1 MPTSK
6 DFSVEDEAY
15 LATIAAEPKMTMDE
29 VGADIEEHGHVPVTP
44 ETATQDPFT
53 AKGSLAYALDEALS
67 ADTDLEKTIMTRDKN
82 DHLDSHLTNPTDD
95 FRDETKG
102 EVEGTTSTPQGLIQP
117 VESNKVG
124 EGLEPTIQQD
134 KAVQVKDSLAEALDA
149 ITMDGAEEIEA
160 KPPIGKDPEPD
171 LSKYNEE
178 EASHIPLK
186 APKIPPSLGGAED
199 TPDANGLVYVSA
211 TFTVDPDK
219 YVSNNYRPTNMGKA
233 PDALTALKQKRAAMN
248 SKPTA
253 NPEEEAALSDLG
265 TPEAKE
271 SAASPDEPTPQQ
283 EEAAAKDANKEQ
295 KEEIE
300 VEVKEEAASVIPSP
314 KKDDKPAQDEAPEK
328 VVLDYATFID
338 GSSFICFDEVADID
352 YSKIA
357 MDAGPKKA
365 PTRANC
371 QTTFAQCRA
380 QNPLFCRFH
389 GPKLLEADI
398 KTAIKATVGP
408 GCVVQVTKDKNSKN
422 KFTFRLT
429 VGCPPSKKKM
439 VEKMVHMYLT
449 QNPGITSSTEDW
461 NLVGKH
467 KQTQEFEMDILQA
480 DKPPKKDTKADQMLS
495 NTKKAIKEHKKQ
507 DVVGETA
514 PGLEKKAAKGEKW
527 QTVDEDIENEWA
539 DLVDKTVHKSLL
551 GNNEEFLAN
560 FNKIANQFDAAHDAG
575 DANGLKQALEALK
588 DEIGK
593 YDENGEKKP
602 EAAAAAE
609 IQETT
614 EEPAAPEAPQEKA
627 EEPKT
632 EKGNGGQGE
641 GAPSEDKAKLEEAY
655 LEAIMESPGQNIE
668 LQNKFSKA
676 YQANDIRGMKE
687 AIEGIKKLNGGAG
700 KGSGS
705 GNGGGSEDSSQKP
718 AGGSGD
724 ADIARAIQS
733 AGKSIDIPLSEDDYK
748 ITPTENGFKF
758 KGGSVF
764 KGSTDLQEA
773 VYGALTK
780 LGYKA
785 KGSGQVMDF
794 TKDNGGGAEASEGA
808 NGGSEEVV
816 LPAPPVLSKGN
827 EGAESNPLQ
836 ELMDE
841 ANEKNLFGDPDF
853 ASDYDKIFKTNINSY
868 STLGD
873 KIEALKKL
881 IADYTQK
888 PKGSESPQST
898 EGADAKKS
906 EAFDKVKKALAGT
919 GYENGDF
926 GYDDFGDTQ
935 EVYIATSGNG
945 EGTLEAVIGKDGG
958 ITFGVH
964 DNNGFFGNS
973 EDPKHAITDF
983 EKNYGGKPPA
993 QSNGGN
999 EISSLQNELSGLM
1012 DKMQSL
1018 GATTDADVF
1027 AMQHMCNYHMEE
1039 LNAAKSS
1046 LDEIE
1051 AKIKS
1056 TEGDYSS
1063 SDPFAVAMSMSVLKD
1078 AKKKAQEVLDEN
1090 IAQMKGSIKQFTDSL
1105 YSYEKATME
1114 SAKKGAADSV
1124 EQTIKNLSVSIF
1136 GGKRPPQGVD
1146 SVADYLDYLKD
1157 ELESDAEENITP
1169 DEMAGIEDQYHLEDY
1184 YKATK
1189 AAAKAL
1195 DDAIETFKDK
1205 MDEAPSQGEDY
1216 GAYQA
1221 DIEQMQKS
1229 IGAQASEVLTN
1240 FEAYKNALGHCKYEA
1255 DAANKL
1261 AASKKK
1267 LEGGGTQGTSSG
1279 GEVTKEDI
1287 EDFFDKKFDDSESS
1301 KTELANWMEL
1311 AEKGTIGG
1319 ASPQGFFN
1327 SVGGYYQN
1335 IMAKKGINHPMTQA
1349 FIKAGLNPPK
1359 GMEQP
1364 KQEAQTSPSKPKQ
1377 DWEIV
1382 DDITTAIDTAMHG
1395 KANDIVF
1402 WTGAGLEHLRAKY
1415 EGDGDWDDIAKEMS
1429 AALKPLGYE
1438 AFLSYDV
1445 ETPYKIKISKI
1456 KGEGGNS
1463 QKPQAPQEK
1472 KQISDDEKKAKIAAM
1487 SPKQKV
1493 EAAVKIFKK
1502 KLAANPNDADAKA
1515 KLAKYEAMLA
1525 KLNK

>member
-53 AKGSLAYALDEALS
+53 AKGSLSYALDEALS

-134 KAVQVKDSLAEALDA
+134 NAVQVKDSLAEALDA

-233 PDALTALKQKRAAMN
+233 PDALAALKQKRAAMN
-248 SKPTA
+248 SKPAA

-283 EEAAAKDANKEQ
+283 EEATAKDADKEQ

-300 VEVKEEAASVIPSP
+300 VEVKEEAASAIPTT

-365 PTRANC
+365 PTRATC

-602 EAAAAAE
+602 GAATAEAEAE
-609 IQETT
+609 AEETT

-627 EEPKT
+627 EEPI
-632 EKGNGGQGE
+632 GQGSSDSQTFE
-641 GAPSEDKAKLEEAY
+641 YFDDDENVVSKNLADMNGSEMSLAKNKMLFDAKANGLIEDEEDQEKYNQYHASTGKPDAQT
-655 LEAIMESPGQNIE
+655 LSEMKEWI
-668 LQNKFSKA
+668 
-676 YQANDIRGMKE
+676 DGMK
-687 AIEGIKKLNGGAG
+687 KKKGG
-700 KGSGS
+700 KGSS
-705 GNGGGSEDSSQKP
+705 GEKEKSLAVN
-718 AGGSGD
+718 
-724 ADIARAIQS
+724 ARADYEGYEEEDKEKLLQHLNKVLSGEGFPEDVDEIPEGKPYSRRVCS
-733 AGKSIDIPLSEDDYK
+733 AQWLDAVDSIKDKVPSLVK
-748 ITPTENGFKF
+748 
-758 KGGSVF
+758 
-764 KGSTDLQEA
+764 
-773 VYGALTK
+773 ALT
-780 LGYKA
+780 A
-785 KGSGQVMDF
+785 I
-794 TKDNGGGAEASEGA
+794 KDSPKKDEKA
-808 NGGSEEVV
+808 NGGETTV
-816 LPAPPVLSKGN
+816 LPAPNAASKN
-827 EGAESNPLQ
+827 EETS
-836 ELMDE
+836 
-841 ANEKNLFGDPDF
+841 GD
-853 ASDYDKIFKTNINSY
+853 S
-868 STLGD
+868 
-873 KIEALKKL
+873 
-881 IADYTQK
+881 
-888 PKGSESPQST
+888 
-898 EGADAKKS
+898 DAKKA
-906 EAFDKVKKALAGT
+906 EFTDKVKKALEGT
-919 GYENGDF
+919 GYE
-926 GYDDFGDTQ
+926 DDSNWEYQDYGGGSQ
-935 EVYIATSGNG
+935 EFWIANSDK
-945 EGTLEAVIGKDGG
+945 GTLEAVLGDDGNV
-958 ITFGVH
+958 TFLVH
-964 DNNGFFGNS
+964 DGSGPHDETS
-973 EDPKHAITDF
+973 DAKEAIASF

-999 EISSLQNELSGLM
+999 AISSLQNELSGLM
-1012 DKMQSL
+1012 EKMQSM

-1051 AKIKS
+1051 AKINS
-1056 TEGDYSS
+1056 VSENSSGDSVA
-1063 SDPFAVAMSMSVLKD
+1063 DAMSMSVLEE
-1078 AKKKAQEVLDEN
+1078 AKKKAQDAVDEN
-1090 IAQMKGSIKQFTDSL
+1090 IAQMKGSIKQFTDSIQ
-1105 YSYEKATME
+1105 SYEKATME
-1114 SAKKGAADSV
+1114 TAKKGAADSV
-1124 EQTIKNLSVSIF
+1124 EQTVKNLGVYVF

-1146 SVADYLDYLKD
+1146 SVTDYLDYLKD

-1169 DEMAGIEDQYHLEDY
+1169 DEMAEIEDQYHLEDY
-1184 YKATK
+1184 YKSTK

-1195 DDAIETFKDK
+1195 DDAIEAFKDK
-1205 MDEAPSQGEDY
+1205 MDEAPSQGEDS
-1216 GAYQA
+1216 GTYQA
-1221 DIEQMQKS
+1221 EIEQMQKA
-1229 IGAQASEVLTN
+1229 IGEQASEVLTN
-1240 FEAYKNALGHCKYEA
+1240 FNAYKNALGHCKYEA

-1267 LEGGGTQGTSSG
+1267 LGGGEAQKPMAELIHDAAEKHAKNMSSVGGAKYYEQELMGLIDGGWDASNVEKPVTMFG
-1279 GEVTKEDI
+1279 GETPLH
-1287 EDFFDKKFDDSESS
+1287 
-1301 KTELANWMEL
+1301 LAKHYLYMLQKVDAAPEVISALQGIIDL
-1311 AEKGTIGG
+1311 AEKKG
-1319 ASPQGFFN
+1319 
-1327 SVGGYYQN
+1327 
-1335 IMAKKGINHPMTQA
+1335 KKGAGAQQA
-1349 FIKAGLNPPK
+1349 VTGKKPVEGFDFDAWQKAQGNQ
-1359 GMEQP
+1359 GGEEP
-1364 KQEAQTSPSKPKQ
+1364 KQSAQPSQQSQQKS
-1377 DWEIV
+1377 
-1382 DDITTAIDTAMHG
+1382 T
-1395 KANDIVF
+1395 
-1402 WTGAGLEHLRAKY
+1402 
-1415 EGDGDWDDIAKEMS
+1415 
-1429 AALKPLGYE
+1429 
-1438 AFLSYDV
+1438 LSD
-1445 ETPYKIKISKI
+1445 E
-1456 KGEGGNS
+1456 
-1463 QKPQAPQEK
+1463 
-1472 KQISDDEKKAKIAAM
+1472 EKKAKIAAM

>member
-53 AKGSLAYALDEALS
+53 AKGSLSYALDEALS

-233 PDALTALKQKRAAMN
+233 PDALAALKQKRAAMN
-248 SKPTA
+248 SKPAA

-283 EEAAAKDANKEQ
+283 EEAAAKDADKEQ

-300 VEVKEEAASVIPSP
+300 VEVKEEAASAIPTQ

-495 NTKKAIKEHKKQ
+495 NTKKAIKAHEKQ
-507 DVVGETA
+507 AIVGETA
-514 PGLEKKAAKGEKW
+514 PALEKKAAKGEKW
-527 QTVDEDIENEWA
+527 QTVDEDVENEWA

-602 EAAAAAE
+602 EAATVEAE
-609 IQETT
+609 ETT
-614 EEPAAPEAPQEKA
+614 EEPAAPEAQQEQA
-627 EEPKT
+627 EESKV
-632 EKGNGGQGE
+632 EKPVSKPTASSVGQL
-641 GAPSEDKAKLEEAY
+641 SNEDKAKLEEAY
-655 LEAIMESPGQNIE
+655 LDAIMEVPDDAEGDIVSQNKE
-668 LQNKFSKA
+668 LQNKFSNA

-687 AIEGIKKLNGGAG
+687 AIEGIKKLNGG
-700 KGSGS
+700 
-705 GNGGGSEDSSQKP
+705 
-718 AGGSGD
+718 GSGD
-724 ADIARAIQS
+724 ADIVRAIQS
-733 AGKSIDIPLSEDDYK
+733 AGKSVDIPLSEDDYK
-748 ITPTENGFKF
+748 IIPTENGFKF

-773 VYGALTK
+773 VFGAMK
-780 LGYKA
+780 GLGYTA
-785 KGSGQVMDF
+785 KGSAQVMNF
-794 TKDNGGGAEASEGA
+794 TK
-808 NGGSEEVV
+808 GSEESSANEEAVTEGDVIDFFGAALAKGASRQQMLDNFMELANKGTVGGKDPKEFLKPMEKMIQNRMKVSGTDHPMTKALVKAGLPLPEEMQALANNSEETV
-816 LPAPPVLSKGN
+816 LPAPSSGSN
-827 EGAESNPLQ
+827 GAETPSQSSASTDMLPYSGKAHELASKLSDLQ
-836 ELMDE
+836 HQFKKMVEGGADESMIDYMNDTLTGAKITYDKVADQYDTLEELE
-841 ANEKNLFGDPDF
+841 AQMQHVED
-853 ASDYDKIFKTNINSY
+853 ASDMDMSPTMKAMNKKIIEDAKGKASGQINMLLNHLE
-868 STLGD
+868 STLAG
-873 KIEALKKL
+873 IEMTMSK
-881 IADYTQK
+881 
-888 PKGSESPQST
+888 
-898 EGADAKKS
+898 
-906 EAFDKVKKALAGT
+906 
-919 GYENGDF
+919 
-926 GYDDFGDTQ
+926 
-935 EVYIATSGNG
+935 
-945 EGTLEAVIGKDGG
+945 
-958 ITFGVH
+958 
-964 DNNGFFGNS
+964 
-973 EDPKHAITDF
+973 
-983 EKNYGGKPPA
+983 A
-993 QSNGGN
+993 QSGI
-999 EISSLQNELSGLM
+999 E
-1012 DKMQSL
+1012 DK
-1018 GATTDADVF
+1018 
-1027 AMQHMCNYHMEE
+1027 
-1039 LNAAKSS
+1039 
-1046 LDEIE
+1046 
-1051 AKIKS
+1051 
-1056 TEGDYSS
+1056 
-1063 SDPFAVAMSMSVLKD
+1063 
-1078 AKKKAQEVLDEN
+1078 
-1090 IAQMKGSIKQFTDSL
+1090 
-1105 YSYEKATME
+1105 
-1114 SAKKGAADSV
+1114 KKGALADKV
-1124 EQTIKNLSVSIF
+1124 ESTVKRLAKAIF
-1136 GGKRPPQGVD
+1136 GGERPPAGVD
-1146 SVADYLDYLKD
+1146 SVNDYLDYLKD
-1157 ELESDAEENITP
+1157 ELESDAEANITP
-1169 DEMAGIEDQYHLEDY
+1169 DEMAEIEGQYFLEDA

-1189 AAAKAL
+1189 AASKAM
-1195 DDAIETFKDK
+1195 DDAIEAFKDK
-1205 MDEAPSQGEDY
+1205 MDEVPSQGEDY
-1216 GAYQA
+1216 GTYQA
-1221 DIEQMQKS
+1221 DIEQMQKAVAS
-1229 IGAQASEVLTN
+1229 QAVEVMAA
-1240 FEAYKNALGHCKYEA
+1240 FGAYKSALEKCKYEA
-1255 DAANKL
+1255 DAAKKL

-1267 LEGGGTQGTSSG
+1267 LEGGGTSG
-1279 GEVTKEDI
+1279 GEGKKPIEGFDFDAWQKEQQAQATQGGEKGMRSDLSYKVGKPFEGLQNDI
-1287 EDFFDKKFDDSESS
+1287 KPLISNVLSKNGGFTNFDTFDDTSVE
-1301 KTELANWMEL
+1301 
-1311 AEKGTIGG
+1311 GT
-1319 ASPQGFFN
+1319 
-1327 SVGGYYQN
+1327 
-1335 IMAKKGINHPMTQA
+1335 K
-1349 FIKAGLNPPK
+1349 
-1359 GMEQP
+1359 
-1364 KQEAQTSPSKPKQ
+1364 
-1377 DWEIV
+1377 
-1382 DDITTAIDTAMHG
+1382 
-1395 KANDIVF
+1395 
-1402 WTGAGLEHLRAKY
+1402 HL
-1415 EGDGDWDDIAKEMS
+1415 
-1429 AALKPLGYE
+1429 
-1438 AFLSYDV
+1438 
-1445 ETPYKIKISKI
+1445 ISM
-1456 KGEGGNS
+1456 
-1463 QKPQAPQEK
+1463 EK
-1472 KQISDDEKKAKIAAM
+1472 KQKEGYDEDYDEEATPTPEELDKLLKQMNDEFSKHGLQVKPSTKMKNSGKNVYFEVEKLDGGMAKPEQAQPKKQLSDEEKKAKIAAM

-1502 KLAANPNDADAKA
+1502 KLAANPNDAEAKA

>member
-53 AKGSLAYALDEALS
+53 AKGSLSYALDEALS

-82 DHLDSHLTNPTDD
+82 DNLDSHLTNPTDD

-102 EVEGTTSTPQGLIQP
+102 DVEGTTSTPQGLIQP

-186 APKIPPSLGGAED
+186 APKIPPSLGGEED

-219 YVSNNYRPTNMGKA
+219 YVSNNYRPTSIGKM
-233 PDALTALKQKRAAMN
+233 PDAVAELKKASGAMKNQAAN
-248 SKPTA
+248 Q
-253 NPEEEAALSDLG
+253 EEEAALSDLG

-283 EEAAAKDANKEQ
+283 EEAAAKDADKEQ

-300 VEVKEEAASVIPSP
+300 EDVKEEAASAIPTT
-314 KKDDKPAQDEAPEK
+314 KKDDKLAQDEAPEK
-328 VVLDYATFID
+328 EVLDYATFID
-338 GSSFICFDEVADID
+338 GSSFICYDEVADID

-380 QNPLFCRFH
+380 KNPLFCRFH

-514 PGLEKKAAKGEKW
+514 PGLEKKAEKGEKW
-527 QTVDEDIENEWA
+527 QTVDEDIETEWA

-560 FNKIANQFDAAHDAG
+560 FNKIANQFDTAHDAG

-602 EAAAAAE
+602 EAVA
-609 IQETT
+609 TP
-614 EEPAAPEAPQEKA
+614 EEQQEKA
-627 EEPKT
+627 EEPIGQEGSDSQTFEYFDDDENVVSKKLSDMNSSEMSLAKNKMLFDAKENGLIEDEEDQEKYNQYHDSTDKPDAQTLSEMKEWINGMKNKKGKT
-632 EKGNGGQGE
+632 GVGDTTGFPDSNSATSLKDGSSKKKEQNEVSGLTDEDVNPWYWKAQKQWI
-641 GAPSEDKAKLEEAY
+641 PLMDKA
-655 LEAIMESPGQNIE
+655 
-668 LQNKFSKA
+668 
-676 YQANDIRGMKE
+676 MKE
-687 AIEGIKKLNGGAG
+687 KWGTKEWDEKIAPISHKYGVAYKAEDTEEVFNAIEELKNVLEGKQSSANKSEEMAGAG
-700 KGSGS
+700 KGSIGEKEKS
-705 GNGGGSEDSSQKP
+705 LAVN
-718 AGGSGD
+718 
-724 ADIARAIQS
+724 ARADYE
-733 AGKSIDIPLSEDDYK
+733 GYEEDDK
-748 ITPTENGFKF
+748 EKLLQHLNKVLSGEGFPEDVDEIPE
-758 KGGSVF
+758 GEPYSRRVC
-764 KGSTDLQEA
+764 SAQWLDA
-773 VYGALTK
+773 VDSIKDKVPSLVKSLTAIK
-780 LGYKA
+780 DSPK
-785 KGSGQVMDF
+785 KDE
-794 TKDNGGGAEASEGA
+794 KDNGGETT
-808 NGGSEEVV
+808 V
-816 LPAPPVLSKGN
+816 LPAPSAVSKN
-827 EGAESNPLQ
+827 EETSGDSN
-836 ELMDE
+836 
-841 ANEKNLFGDPDF
+841 
-853 ASDYDKIFKTNINSY
+853 
-868 STLGD
+868 
-873 KIEALKKL
+873 
-881 IADYTQK
+881 
-888 PKGSESPQST
+888 
-898 EGADAKKS
+898 AKKS
-906 EAFDKVKKALAGT
+906 GALDKVKKALAGT

-935 EVYIATSGNG
+935 EVYIATSDDG
-945 EGTLEAVIGKDGG
+945 EGTLEAVIGKDGNL
-958 ITFGVH
+958 TFGVH
-964 DNNGFFGNS
+964 DNNGFSGNS
-973 EDPKHAITDF
+973 EDPSHAISDF

-999 EISSLQNELSGLM
+999 AISSLQNELSGLM
-1012 DKMQSL
+1012 DKMHSI
-1018 GATTDADVF
+1018 GAITDADVF

-1056 TEGDYSS
+1056 TSDEYST

-1078 AKKKAQEVLDEN
+1078 AKKKAQEAVDGN
-1090 IAQMKGSIKQFTDSL
+1090 IAQMKGSIKQFTESL
-1105 YSYEKATME
+1105 QSYEKATME
-1114 SAKKGAADSV
+1114 TAKKGAADSV
-1124 EQTIKNLSVSIF
+1124 EQTVKNLGAYVF

-1146 SVADYLDYLKD
+1146 SVVDYLDYLKD
-1157 ELESDAEENITP
+1157 ELESGAEENITP
-1169 DEMAGIEDQYHLEDY
+1169 DEMAEIEGQYFLEDA

-1189 AAAKAL
+1189 AASKAM
-1195 DDAIETFKDK
+1195 DDAIEAFKDK
-1205 MDEAPSQGEDY
+1205 MDEVPSQGEDY
-1216 GAYQA
+1216 GTYQA
-1221 DIEQMQKS
+1221 DIEQMQKAVAS
-1229 IGAQASEVLTN
+1229 QAVEVMAA
-1240 FEAYKNALGHCKYEA
+1240 FGAYKQAIEKCNDEA
-1255 DAANKL
+1255 DAAKKL
-1261 AASKKK
+1261 AESKKN
-1267 LEGGGTQGTSSG
+1267 LEGGGTSG
-1279 GEVTKEDI
+1279 GEGKKPVEPF
-1287 EDFFDKKFDDSESS
+1287 DFD
-1301 KTELANWMEL
+1301 AWQNGQ
-1311 AEKGTIGG
+1311 KGQGNQGG
-1319 ASPQGFFN
+1319 
-1327 SVGGYYQN
+1327 
-1335 IMAKKGINHPMTQA
+1335 
-1349 FIKAGLNPPK
+1349 
-1359 GMEQP
+1359 EEP
-1364 KQEAQTSPSKPKQ
+1364 KQSAQPLQQAKQ
-1377 DWEIV
+1377 KS
-1382 DDITTAIDTAMHG
+1382 TLT
-1395 KANDIVF
+1395 
-1402 WTGAGLEHLRAKY
+1402 
-1415 EGDGDWDDIAKEMS
+1415 
-1429 AALKPLGYE
+1429 
-1438 AFLSYDV
+1438 
-1445 ETPYKIKISKI
+1445 
-1456 KGEGGNS
+1456 
-1463 QKPQAPQEK
+1463 
-1472 KQISDDEKKAKIAAM
+1472 DDEKKAKIAAM
-1487 SPKQKV
+1487 SPKQKL
-1493 EAAVKIFKK
+1493 EAAIKIFKK
-1502 KLAANPNDADAKA
+1502 KLASNPKDETAKA
-1515 KLAKYEAMLA
+1515 KLSKYEAMLA
-1525 KLNK
+1525 KLGK

>member
-53 AKGSLAYALDEALS
+53 AKGSLSYALDEALS

-160 KPPIGKDPEPD
+160 KLPIGKDPEPD

-219 YVSNNYRPTNMGKA
+219 YVSNNYRPTSIGKM
-233 PDALTALKQKRAAMN
+233 PDAVAELKKASGAMKN
-248 SKPTA
+248 QAA

-283 EEAAAKDANKEQ
+283 EEAAAKDADKEQ

-300 VEVKEEAASVIPSP
+300 EDVKEEAASAIPTT
-314 KKDDKPAQDEAPEK
+314 KKDDKSAQDEAPEK
-328 VVLDYATFID
+328 EVLDYATFID
-338 GSSFICFDEVADID
+338 GSSFICYDEVADID

-380 QNPLFCRFH
+380 KNPLFCRFH

-507 DVVGETA
+507 DVVGETV

-560 FNKIANQFDAAHDAG
+560 FNKIANQFDTAHDAG

-602 EAAAAAE
+602 EAVA
-609 IQETT
+609 TP
-614 EEPAAPEAPQEKA
+614 EEQQEKA
-627 EEPKT
+627 EEPIGQEGSDSQTFEYFDDDENVVSKKLSDMNSSEMSLAKNKMLFDAKENGLIEDEEDQEKYNKYHDSTDKPDAQTLSEMKEWIDGMKNKKGKKGGGETTDLPAPNAATSLNDGSSKST
-632 EKGNGGQGE
+632 EEDENIKKKSDE
-641 GAPSEDKAKLEEAY
+641 GKNEGSGLTDEDVNPWYWKAQKQWIPLMDKA
-655 LEAIMESPGQNIE
+655 
-668 LQNKFSKA
+668 
-676 YQANDIRGMKE
+676 MKE
-687 AIEGIKKLNGGAG
+687 MWGTKEWDEKIAPISHKYGVAYKAEDTEEVFNAIEELKNVLDG
-700 KGSGS
+700 KQ
-705 GNGGGSEDSSQKP
+705 SS
-718 AGGSGD
+718 
-724 ADIARAIQS
+724 
-733 AGKSIDIPLSEDDYK
+733 
-748 ITPTENGFKF
+748 
-758 KGGSVF
+758 
-764 KGSTDLQEA
+764 
-773 VYGALTK
+773 
-780 LGYKA
+780 
-785 KGSGQVMDF
+785 
-794 TKDNGGGAEASEGA
+794 A
-808 NGGSEEVV
+808 NKSEETV
-816 LPAPPVLSKGN
+816 LPAPSTLSKGN
-827 EGAESNPLQ
+827 EGEQTTQQNQES
-836 ELMDE
+836 D
-841 ANEKNLFGDPDF
+841 G
-853 ASDYDKIFKTNINSY
+853 
-868 STLGD
+868 
-873 KIEALKKL
+873 AL
-881 IADYTQK
+881 
-888 PKGSESPQST
+888 S
-898 EGADAKKS
+898 
-906 EAFDKVKKALAGT
+906 
-919 GYENGDF
+919 
-926 GYDDFGDTQ
+926 
-935 EVYIATSGNG
+935 
-945 EGTLEAVIGKDGG
+945 
-958 ITFGVH
+958 
-964 DNNGFFGNS
+964 
-973 EDPKHAITDF
+973 
-983 EKNYGGKPPA
+983 YGGK
-993 QSNGGN
+993 
-999 EISSLQNELSGLM
+999 EISSLQNELSGLK
-1012 DKMQSL
+1012 DKMQSI
-1018 GATTDADVF
+1018 GATTDADV
-1027 AMQHMCNYHMEE
+1027 ASLLGHCNLYMDDLKTAKDSLIEIE
-1039 LNAAKSS
+1039 NSIKSNTDDSTTNDLGKSFNMVLLDAAKKQAKEKIDEKIEGVKVAIEQFNES
-1046 LDEIE
+1046 L
-1051 AKIKS
+1051 
-1056 TEGDYSS
+1056 
-1063 SDPFAVAMSMSVLKD
+1063 
-1078 AKKKAQEVLDEN
+1078 Q
-1090 IAQMKGSIKQFTDSL
+1090 
-1105 YSYEKATME
+1105 SYEKAKIETT
-1114 SAKKGAADSV
+1114 KKGAADSV
-1124 EQTIKNLSVSIF
+1124 EQTVKNLGLSIF
-1136 GGKRPPQGVD
+1136 GNKRPPQGVD
-1146 SVADYLDYLKD
+1146 SVTDYLDYLKD
-1157 ELESDAEENITP
+1157 EFESGVAGTLTP
-1169 DEMAGIEDQYHLEDY
+1169 DEQSEIEDKYFLEGA

-1189 AAAKAL
+1189 AASKAM
-1195 DDAIETFKDK
+1195 DDAIEAFKDK
-1205 MDEAPSQGEDY
+1205 MDEVPSQGEDY
-1216 GAYQA
+1216 GTYQA
-1221 DIEQMQKS
+1221 DIEQMQKAVS
-1229 IGAQASEVLTN
+1229 SQAVEVMAA
-1240 FEAYKNALGHCKYEA
+1240 FGAYKSALEKCKYEA
-1255 DAANKL
+1255 DAAKKL
-1261 AASKKK
+1261 AESKKK
-1267 LEGGGTQGTSSG
+1267 LEGGGAQGSSSG
-1279 GEVTKEDI
+1279 GEGETKQDLSQKVGDPYSSLQHDIKPLISNAISRNGGFTNFNTFDGTSVEGTKHFISMEKKQKEGYDEDYD
-1287 EDFFDKKFDDSESS
+1287 EEVAPTPEELDKLLKQMNEEFS
-1301 KTELANWMEL
+1301 KHGLQVKPSTKMKNSGKNVYFEV
-1311 AEKGTIGG
+1311 EKLDGGT
-1319 ASPQGFFN
+1319 
-1327 SVGGYYQN
+1327 
-1335 IMAKKGINHPMTQA
+1335 AKQEQ
-1349 FIKAGLNPPK
+1349 
-1359 GMEQP
+1359 EQP
-1364 KQEAQTSPSKPKQ
+1364 KKQ
-1377 DWEIV
+1377 
-1382 DDITTAIDTAMHG
+1382 
-1395 KANDIVF
+1395 
-1402 WTGAGLEHLRAKY
+1402 
-1415 EGDGDWDDIAKEMS
+1415 
-1429 AALKPLGYE
+1429 
-1438 AFLSYDV
+1438 LSD
-1445 ETPYKIKISKI
+1445 E
-1456 KGEGGNS
+1456 
-1463 QKPQAPQEK
+1463 
-1472 KQISDDEKKAKIAAM
+1472 EKKAKIAVM

>member
-53 AKGSLAYALDEALS
+53 AKGSLSYALDEALS

-134 KAVQVKDSLAEALDA
+134 KAVHVKDSLAEALDA

-233 PDALTALKQKRAAMN
+233 PNALDALKQKRAAMN
-248 SKPTA
+248 SKPAA

-283 EEAAAKDANKEQ
+283 EEVAAKDADKEQ

-300 VEVKEEAASVIPSP
+300 VEVKEEAASVIPTT
-314 KKDDKPAQDEAPEK
+314 KKDEKPAQDEAPEK

-338 GSSFICFDEVADID
+338 GSSFICYDEVADID

-495 NTKKAIKEHKKQ
+495 NTKKAIKDHKKQ
-507 DVVGETA
+507 EVVGETA

-527 QTVDEDIENEWA
+527 ETVDEDIENEWA

-560 FNKIANQFDAAHDAG
+560 FNKIANQFDEAHDAG

-593 YDENGEKKP
+593 YNENGEKKP
-602 EAAAAAE
+602 EVATLEAE
-609 IQETT
+609 KAVEGVEEETPKGDVT
-614 EEPAAPEAPQEKA
+614 EEVTS
-627 EEPKT
+627 EEVT
-632 EKGNGGQGE
+632 EK
-641 GAPSEDKAKLEEAY
+641 PTKSEETVPEDDVAVEQTPQKEESVAK
-655 LEAIMESPGQNIE
+655 S
-668 LQNKFSKA
+668 
-676 YQANDIRGMKE
+676 
-687 AIEGIKKLNGGAG
+687 
-700 KGSGS
+700 
-705 GNGGGSEDSSQKP
+705 
-718 AGGSGD
+718 AGGKSGD
-724 ADIARAIQS
+724 IASFPMA
-733 AGKSIDIPLSEDDYK
+733 
-748 ITPTENGFKF
+748 
-758 KGGSVF
+758 
-764 KGSTDLQEA
+764 QEA
-773 VYGALTK
+773 E
-780 LGYKA
+780 
-785 KGSGQVMDF
+785 F
-794 TKDNGGGAEASEGA
+794 AEASKGHGFEELFTGFETNKDGSYTLKANPHKLSSHVENLAKALQKAGYDAKTILNNSDDLDLVIKPKAEAGTANEEAVTEGDVIDFFGAAFAKGESRQQMLDNFMELANKGTVGGKDPKGFLKPMEKMIQNRMKVSGTDHPMTKALVKAGLPLPEGMEGA
-808 NGGSEEVV
+808 ESGDSEEVV

-827 EGAESNPLQ
+827 EG
-836 ELMDE
+836 
-841 ANEKNLFGDPDF
+841 
-853 ASDYDKIFKTNINSY
+853 
-868 STLGD
+868 
-873 KIEALKKL
+873 
-881 IADYTQK
+881 
-888 PKGSESPQST
+888 SESTTST
-898 EGADAKKS
+898 EASDAKKA
-906 EAFDKVKKALAGT
+906 EFTDKVKKALEGT
-919 GYENGDF
+919 GYEDDSNWEYQDF
-926 GYDDFGDTQ
+926 GGDSQ
-935 EVYIATSGNG
+935 EFWIANSDK
-945 EGTLEAVIGKDGG
+945 GTLEAVLGDDGNV
-958 ITFGVH
+958 TFLVH
-964 DNNGFFGNS
+964 DGSGPHD
-973 EDPKHAITDF
+973 ETKDAKEAIASF
-983 EKNYGGKPPA
+983 EKNYGGKPPV
-993 QSNGGN
+993 QSSGGN
-999 EISSLQNELSGLM
+999 AISSLQNELSGLM
-1012 DKMQSL
+1012 EKMQSI
-1018 GATTDADVF
+1018 GATTDADVY

-1056 TEGDYSS
+1056 TSDEYST
-1063 SDPFAVAMSMSVLKD
+1063 SDPFAAAMSMSVLKD
-1078 AKKKAQEVLDEN
+1078 AKKKAQEAVDEN
-1090 IAQMKGSIKQFTDSL
+1090 IAQVQGSIKQFTDSL

-1114 SAKKGAADSV
+1114 NAKKGAADSV
-1124 EQTIKNLSVSIF
+1124 EQTIKNLGVFVF

-1146 SVADYLDYLKD
+1146 SVNDYLDYLKD
-1157 ELESDAEENITP
+1157 ELESDAEANITP
-1169 DEMAGIEDQYHLEDY
+1169 DEMAEIEDQYHLEDA

-1189 AAAKAL
+1189 AASKAM
-1195 DDAIETFKDK
+1195 DDAIEAFKDK
-1205 MDEAPSQGEDY
+1205 MDEVPSQGEDY
-1216 GAYQA
+1216 GTYQA
-1221 DIEQMQKS
+1221 DIEQMQKAVAS
-1229 IGAQASEVLTN
+1229 QAAEVMAA
-1240 FEAYKNALGHCKYEA
+1240 FGAYKSALEKCKYEA
-1255 DAANKL
+1255 DAAKKL
-1261 AASKKK
+1261 AESKKK
-1267 LEGGGTQGTSSG
+1267 LEGGGASG
-1279 GEVTKEDI
+1279 GEGKKPVEPF
-1287 EDFFDKKFDDSESS
+1287 DFDAWQKGQQAPSS
-1301 KTELANWMEL
+1301 SM
-1311 AEKGTIGG
+1311 
-1319 ASPQGFFN
+1319 
-1327 SVGGYYQN
+1327 
-1335 IMAKKGINHPMTQA
+1335 
-1349 FIKAGLNPPK
+1349 
-1359 GMEQP
+1359 
-1364 KQEAQTSPSKPKQ
+1364 
-1377 DWEIV
+1377 
-1382 DDITTAIDTAMHG
+1382 TTAGTSQ
-1395 KANDIVF
+1395 
-1402 WTGAGLEHLRAKY
+1402 
-1415 EGDGDWDDIAKEMS
+1415 GDGDSNFNSTLGKVVSGILEGTYAKDLGVNAYQAQRLDDVKVKYSGKSPMSKVLAKVS
-1429 AALKPLGYE
+1429 NVVSPFGYE
-1438 AFLSYDV
+1438 AV
-1445 ETPYKIKISKI
+1445 ETSGAYNIKLVPKGRAKGGSEGMSSEST
-1456 KGEGGNS
+1456 GEG
-1463 QKPQAPQEK
+1463 K
-1472 KQISDDEKKAKIAAM
+1472 KQMTDEEKKAKIAAM

-1493 EAAVKIFKK
+1493 AAAVKIFKK

>member
-82 DHLDSHLTNPTDD
+82 DNFDSHLINPTDD

-102 EVEGTTSTPQGLIQP
+102 EVDGTTSTPQGLIQP

-160 KPPIGKDPEPD
+160 KPPIGKDPELD

-186 APKIPPSLGGAED
+186 APKIPPSLGGEED

-219 YVSNNYRPTNMGKA
+219 YVSNNYRPTNMGEA
-233 PDALTALKQKRAAMN
+233 PDALAALKQKRDAMN
-248 SKPTA
+248 SKTAA

-283 EEAAAKDANKEQ
+283 EEAAAKDADKEQ

-300 VEVKEEAASVIPSP
+300 VEVKEDAASDIPTT

-328 VVLDYATFID
+328 EVLDYATFID
-338 GSSFICFDEVADID
+338 GSSFICYDEVADID

-380 QNPLFCRFH
+380 KNPLFCRFH

-461 NLVGKH
+461 NLAGKH

-527 QTVDEDIENEWA
+527 ETVDEDIENEWA

-551 GNNEEFLAN
+551 GNNEEFLSN
-560 FNKIANQFDAAHDAG
+560 FNKIANQFDNAHDAG
-575 DANGLKQALEALK
+575 DSNGLKQALEALK

-602 EAAAAAE
+602 EAAATPE
-609 IQETT
+609 ET
-614 EEPAAPEAPQEKA
+614 QEKA
-627 EEPKT
+627 EEPIGQEGSDSQTFEYFDDDENVVSKDLADMNSSEMSLAKNKMLFDAKENGLIEDEEDQEKYNQYHASTGKPDAKT
-632 EKGNGGQGE
+632 LSEMKEWIDGMKKKKGKTGGGE
-641 GAPSEDKAKLEEAY
+641 TTDLPAPNSATSLKDGSSKKKEQNEVAGLSDEDVNPWYWKAQKQWIPLMDKA
-655 LEAIMESPGQNIE
+655 
-668 LQNKFSKA
+668 
-676 YQANDIRGMKE
+676 MKE
-687 AIEGIKKLNGGAG
+687 MWGTKEWDEKIAPISHKYGVAYKAEDTEEVFKAIEELKKVLDG
-700 KGSGS
+700 KQ
-705 GNGGGSEDSSQKP
+705 SS
-718 AGGSGD
+718 
-724 ADIARAIQS
+724 
-733 AGKSIDIPLSEDDYK
+733 
-748 ITPTENGFKF
+748 
-758 KGGSVF
+758 
-764 KGSTDLQEA
+764 
-773 VYGALTK
+773 
-780 LGYKA
+780 
-785 KGSGQVMDF
+785 
-794 TKDNGGGAEASEGA
+794 A
-808 NGGSEEVV
+808 NKSEETV
-816 LPAPPVLSKGN
+816 LPAPSTLSKGN
-827 EGAESNPLQ
+827 EGEQTTQQNQES
-836 ELMDE
+836 D
-841 ANEKNLFGDPDF
+841 
-853 ASDYDKIFKTNINSY
+853 
-868 STLGD
+868 
-873 KIEALKKL
+873 
-881 IADYTQK
+881 
-888 PKGSESPQST
+888 GSPS
-898 EGADAKKS
+898 
-906 EAFDKVKKALAGT
+906 
-919 GYENGDF
+919 
-926 GYDDFGDTQ
+926 
-935 EVYIATSGNG
+935 
-945 EGTLEAVIGKDGG
+945 
-958 ITFGVH
+958 
-964 DNNGFFGNS
+964 
-973 EDPKHAITDF
+973 
-983 EKNYGGKPPA
+983 YGGK
-993 QSNGGN
+993 

-1018 GATTDADVF
+1018 KAITDADVF

-1051 AKIKS
+1051 EKINS
-1056 TEGDYSS
+1056 VSENSSGDSVA
-1063 SDPFAVAMSMSVLKD
+1063 DAMSMSVLEE
-1078 AKKKAQEVLDEN
+1078 AKKKAQDAVDEN
-1090 IAQMKGSIKQFTDSL
+1090 IAQMKGSIKQFTDSIQ
-1105 YSYEKATME
+1105 SYEKATME
-1114 SAKKGAADSV
+1114 TAKKGAADSV
-1124 EQTIKNLSVSIF
+1124 EQTVKNLGAYVF

-1146 SVADYLDYLKD
+1146 SVVDYLDYLKD
-1157 ELESDAEENITP
+1157 ELESGAEENITP
-1169 DEMAGIEDQYHLEDY
+1169 DEMAEIEDQYSLEDA

-1189 AAAKAL
+1189 AASKAM
-1195 DDAIETFKDK
+1195 DDAIEAFKDK
-1205 MDEAPSQGEDY
+1205 MDEVPSQAEDY

-1221 DIEQMQKS
+1221 DIEQMQKAVS
-1229 IGAQASEVLTN
+1229 SQAVEVMAA
-1240 FEAYKNALGHCKYEA
+1240 FGAYKSALEKCKYEA
-1255 DAANKL
+1255 DAAKKL
-1261 AASKKK
+1261 AESKKK
-1267 LEGGGTQGTSSG
+1267 LGGGEAQKPMAELIHEAAEKHAKNMSSVGGAKYYEQELMGLIDGGWDASNVEKPVTLFG
-1279 GEVTKEDI
+1279 GETPLH
-1287 EDFFDKKFDDSESS
+1287 
-1301 KTELANWMEL
+1301 LAKHYLDVLQKVDAAPEVMSALRGIIDL
-1311 AEKGTIGG
+1311 AEKKG
-1319 ASPQGFFN
+1319 
-1327 SVGGYYQN
+1327 
-1335 IMAKKGINHPMTQA
+1335 KKGAGTQQA
-1349 FIKAGLNPPK
+1349 GTGKKPVEGFDFDAWQKAQGNQ
-1359 GMEQP
+1359 GGEEP
-1364 KQEAQTSPSKPKQ
+1364 KQSAQPSQ
-1377 DWEIV
+1377 Q
-1382 DDITTAIDTAMHG
+1382 AQ
-1395 KANDIVF
+1395 
-1402 WTGAGLEHLRAKY
+1402 
-1415 EGDGDWDDIAKEMS
+1415 
-1429 AALKPLGYE
+1429 
-1438 AFLSYDV
+1438 
-1445 ETPYKIKISKI
+1445 
-1456 KGEGGNS
+1456 
-1463 QKPQAPQEK
+1463 QKSTLTDE
-1472 KQISDDEKKAKIAAM
+1472 EKKAKIAAM
-1487 SPKQKV
+1487 SPKQKL

-1502 KLAANPNDADAKA
+1502 KLAANPNDEAAKA
-1515 KLAKYEAMLA
+1515 KLSKYEAMLA
-1525 KLNK
+1525 KLGRK

>member
-82 DHLDSHLTNPTDD
+82 DHLDSHLTNPPDD
-95 FRDETKG
+95 SRDEPKG

-233 PDALTALKQKRAAMN
+233 PDALAALKQKRDAMN
-248 SKPTA
+248 SKPAA
-253 NPEEEAALSDLG
+253 NPEEEAAISDLG

-283 EEAAAKDANKEQ
+283 EEAAAKDADKEQ

-300 VEVKEEAASVIPSP
+300 VEVKEEAASAIPTT

-365 PTRANC
+365 PTRATC

-527 QTVDEDIENEWA
+527 ETVDEDIENEWA

-602 EAAAAAE
+602 EAAAAE

-614 EEPAAPEAPQEKA
+614 EEPAAPEAPQEQA
-627 EEPKT
+627 EEPKVEKPVSKPT
-632 EKGNGGQGE
+632 ASSVEQPSNDDEAEFDKLVNEAEEKGLFNNDDFQKKYQQIFFDGQTDMAAKVAAMKGLMAGAGNGSSGEKEKSLAVNARADYEGYEEEDKEKLLQNLNKVLSGE
-641 GAPSEDKAKLEEAY
+641 GFPEDVDEIPEGKPYSRRVCSVQWLDAVDSIKDKVPSLVK
-655 LEAIMESPGQNIE
+655 
-668 LQNKFSKA
+668 
-676 YQANDIRGMKE
+676 
-687 AIEGIKKLNGGAG
+687 
-700 KGSGS
+700 
-705 GNGGGSEDSSQKP
+705 
-718 AGGSGD
+718 
-724 ADIARAIQS
+724 
-733 AGKSIDIPLSEDDYK
+733 
-748 ITPTENGFKF
+748 
-758 KGGSVF
+758 
-764 KGSTDLQEA
+764 
-773 VYGALTK
+773 ALT
-780 LGYKA
+780 A
-785 KGSGQVMDF
+785 I
-794 TKDNGGGAEASEGA
+794 KDSPKKDEKA
-808 NGGSEEVV
+808 NGGETTV
-816 LPAPPVLSKGN
+816 LPAPNAASKN
-827 EGAESNPLQ
+827 EETS
-836 ELMDE
+836 
-841 ANEKNLFGDPDF
+841 GD
-853 ASDYDKIFKTNINSY
+853 S
-868 STLGD
+868 
-873 KIEALKKL
+873 
-881 IADYTQK
+881 
-888 PKGSESPQST
+888 
-898 EGADAKKS
+898 DAKKA
-906 EAFDKVKKALAGT
+906 EFTDKVKKALEGT
-919 GYENGDF
+919 GYE
-926 GYDDFGDTQ
+926 DDSNWEYQDYGGGSQ
-935 EVYIATSGNG
+935 EFWIANSDK
-945 EGTLEAVIGKDGG
+945 GTLEAVLGDDGNV
-958 ITFGVH
+958 TFLVH
-964 DNNGFFGNS
+964 DGSGPHDETS
-973 EDPKHAITDF
+973 DAKEAIASF

-999 EISSLQNELSGLM
+999 AASSPHNEKAKELGKKLFDMKHEFSNVVKGADTETINALNNALIGAEHTY
-1012 DKMQSL
+1012 DKLANQL
-1018 GATTDADVF
+1018 DAIG
-1027 AMQHMCNYHMEE
+1027 E
-1039 LNAAKSS
+1039 LDAQMKAVGEDSDLFEVDKTFEQK
-1046 LDEIE
+1046 LIE
-1051 AKIKS
+1051 DS
-1056 TEGDYSS
+1056 
-1063 SDPFAVAMSMSVLKD
+1063 
-1078 AKKKAQEVLDEN
+1078 KKKAEGQASVLLDE
-1090 IAQMKGSIKQFTDSL
+1090 L
-1105 YSYEKATME
+1105 E
-1114 SAKKGAADSV
+1114 SALSGIEKSFASAKETAADKKKGEVASSV
-1124 EQTIKNLSVSIF
+1124 EQTVKNLGVYVF

-1146 SVADYLDYLKD
+1146 SVVDYLDYLKD
-1157 ELESDAEENITP
+1157 ELESGAEENITP
-1169 DEMAGIEDQYHLEDY
+1169 DEMAEIEDQYHLEDA

-1189 AAAKAL
+1189 AASKAM
-1195 DDAIETFKDK
+1195 DDAIEAFKDK
-1205 MDEAPSQGEDY
+1205 MDEVPSQGEDY
-1216 GAYQA
+1216 GTYQA
-1221 DIEQMQKS
+1221 DIEQMQKAVS
-1229 IGAQASEVLTN
+1229 SQAVEIMAA
-1240 FEAYKNALGHCKYEA
+1240 FGAYKSALEKCKYEA
-1255 DAANKL
+1255 DAAKKL
-1261 AASKKK
+1261 AESKKK
-1267 LEGGGTQGTSSG
+1267 LEGGGTSG
-1279 GEVTKEDI
+1279 GAGKKPIEGFDFDAWQKEQQAQATQGGEKGMRSDLSYKVGKPFEGLQNDI
-1287 EDFFDKKFDDSESS
+1287 KPLISNVLSKNGGFTNFDAFDDTSVE
-1301 KTELANWMEL
+1301 
-1311 AEKGTIGG
+1311 GT
-1319 ASPQGFFN
+1319 
-1327 SVGGYYQN
+1327 
-1335 IMAKKGINHPMTQA
+1335 K
-1349 FIKAGLNPPK
+1349 
-1359 GMEQP
+1359 
-1364 KQEAQTSPSKPKQ
+1364 
-1377 DWEIV
+1377 
-1382 DDITTAIDTAMHG
+1382 
-1395 KANDIVF
+1395 
-1402 WTGAGLEHLRAKY
+1402 HL
-1415 EGDGDWDDIAKEMS
+1415 
-1429 AALKPLGYE
+1429 
-1438 AFLSYDV
+1438 
-1445 ETPYKIKISKI
+1445 ISM
-1456 KGEGGNS
+1456 
-1463 QKPQAPQEK
+1463 EK
-1472 KQISDDEKKAKIAAM
+1472 KQKEGYDEDYDEEATPTPEELDKLLKQMNDEFSKHGLQVKPSTKMKNSGKNVYFEVEKLDGGMANPEQAQPKKQLSDEEKKAKIAAM

>member
-53 AKGSLAYALDEALS
+53 AKGSLSYALDEALS

-219 YVSNNYRPTNMGKA
+219 YVSNNYRPTNLGKA
-233 PDALTALKQKRAAMN
+233 PNALDALKQKRAAMN
-248 SKPTA
+248 SKPAA

-283 EEAAAKDANKEQ
+283 EESAAKDADKEQ

-300 VEVKEEAASVIPSP
+300 VEVKEETASVIPTP

-338 GSSFICFDEVADID
+338 GSSFICYDEVADID

-365 PTRANC
+365 PTRATC

-380 QNPLFCRFH
+380 ENPLFCRFH

-560 FNKIANQFDAAHDAG
+560 FNQIANQFDAAHDAG

-588 DEIGK
+588 EEIGK

-602 EAAAAAE
+602 EAATVEAE
-609 IQETT
+609 VQETT
-614 EEPAAPEAPQEKA
+614 EEPAAPEAPQQQA
-627 EEPKT
+627 EEPKV
-632 EKGNGGQGE
+632 EKPVSKPTASSVEQPSNDDEAEFDKLVNEAEENGLFNNDDFQKKYQQIFFDGKTDM
-641 GAPSEDKAKLEEAY
+641 AAKVA
-655 LEAIMESPGQNIE
+655 A
-668 LQNKFSKA
+668 
-676 YQANDIRGMKE
+676 MKGLM
-687 AIEGIKKLNGGAG
+687 AGAG

-705 GNGGGSEDSSQKP
+705 GNGGESAAPVQKP
-718 AGGSGD
+718 IGGSGD
-724 ADIARAIQS
+724 ADIVRAIQS
-733 AGKSIDIPLSEDDYK
+733 AGKSVDIPLSEDDYK
-748 ITPTENGFKF
+748 IIPTENGFKF

-794 TKDNGGGAEASEGA
+794 TKGSKESSANEEAVTKEDILDFFGNKTMVKADLQKWLELANNGTYEGGSPTEYFEAPSPVYKNVGEGLQKVMEMKGADHPMTKALVKAGLPLPEGMEGAES
-808 NGGSEEVV
+808 GGSEEVV
-816 LPAPPVLSKGN
+816 LPAPPILSKGS
-827 EGAESNPLQ
+827 EGE
-836 ELMDE
+836 
-841 ANEKNLFGDPDF
+841 
-853 ASDYDKIFKTNINSY
+853 
-868 STLGD
+868 
-873 KIEALKKL
+873 
-881 IADYTQK
+881 
-888 PKGSESPQST
+888 QST
-898 EGADAKKS
+898 QSA
-906 EAFDKVKKALAGT
+906 
-919 GYENGDF
+919 
-926 GYDDFGDTQ
+926 
-935 EVYIATSGNG
+935 
-945 EGTLEAVIGKDGG
+945 
-958 ITFGVH
+958 
-964 DNNGFFGNS
+964 
-973 EDPKHAITDF
+973 
-983 EKNYGGKPPA
+983 
-993 QSNGGN
+993 SNGGN
-999 EISSLQNELSGLM
+999 AASSPHDEKAKELGKKLFDMKHKFSNVVKGADAETINALNNALIGAEHTY
-1012 DKMQSL
+1012 DKLANQL
-1018 GATTDADVF
+1018 DTIGELDAQMKAVGED
-1027 AMQHMCNYHMEE
+1027 
-1039 LNAAKSS
+1039 
-1046 LDEIE
+1046 
-1051 AKIKS
+1051 
-1056 TEGDYSS
+1056 
-1063 SDPFAVAMSMSVLKD
+1063 SDLFEVDKTFEQKLLEDS
-1078 AKKKAQEVLDEN
+1078 KKKAEGQASVLLDE
-1090 IAQMKGSIKQFTDSL
+1090 L
-1105 YSYEKATME
+1105 E
-1114 SAKKGAADSV
+1114 SALSGIEKSFASAQETAADKKKGEIASSV
-1124 EQTIKNLSVSIF
+1124 EQMIKNLSVCVF

-1146 SVADYLDYLKD
+1146 SVVDYLDYLKD

-1169 DEMAGIEDQYHLEDY
+1169 DEMAEIEGHYHLEDY
-1184 YKATK
+1184 YKSTK

-1195 DDAIETFKDK
+1195 DDAIEAFKDK
-1205 MDEAPSQGEDY
+1205 MDNVPGQGEDS

-1221 DIEQMQKS
+1221 EIEQMQKA
-1229 IGAQASEVLTN
+1229 IGEQASEVLMN
-1240 FEAYKNALGHCKYEA
+1240 FNAYKNALGHCKYEA

-1267 LEGGGTQGTSSG
+1267 LEGGGAQGSSSG
-1279 GEVTKEDI
+1279 GEVTKADV
-1287 EDFFDKKFDDSESS
+1287 EDFFDDEFDESD
-1301 KTELANWMEL
+1301 EG
-1311 AEKGTIGG
+1311 EKGSLDLWLEMANKGTWGG
-1319 ASPQGFFN
+1319 GSPKNYFE
-1327 SVGGYYQN
+1327 SVGGWLQDK
-1335 IMAKKGINHPMTQA
+1335 MKKKGINHPMTQA
-1349 FIKAGLNPPK
+1349 LIKAGLNPPK
-1359 GMEQP
+1359 GMEQQAQGTQGGEGKKPVKPFDFAAWEKEKKAGGNPRSLPFKKKAQPTAQP
-1364 KQEAQTSPSKPKQ
+1364 KPQSEEPVQQAPSKPKYT
-1377 DWEIV
+1377 DE
-1382 DDITTAIDTAMHG
+1382 
-1395 KANDIVF
+1395 
-1402 WTGAGLEHLRAKY
+1402 
-1415 EGDGDWDDIAKEMS
+1415 
-1429 AALKPLGYE
+1429 
-1438 AFLSYDV
+1438 
-1445 ETPYKIKISKI
+1445 
-1456 KGEGGNS
+1456 
-1463 QKPQAPQEK
+1463 
-1472 KQISDDEKKAKIAAM
+1472 EKKAKISAM

-1502 KLAANPNDADAKA
+1502 KIAANPNDADAKA